1 MKYTTKS
8 IILAIIL
15 LGIMIIIFLYI
26 YKYTAVE
33 FALEGMENYNFTP
46 PTLDKFIM
54 LQNIQN
60 PNTYFDLHQLNKQVT
75 EQDMDYY
82 NNNAHWYWDEAT
94 ENAYQE
100 DLQRNQLL
108 KEYPVGS
115 YMQKAKTIYN
125 QNIMKKILSWRA
137 PEGEFLLSGVTTG
150 NSDYTTAKNMLSG
163 HGEFHYNSGLVPK
176 GDSQIVCNNSR
187 LSLKSTSQT
196 VNTYSDLDYTLLPGI
211 VPGFK
216 FVKGACDPCV
226 ALKDTPEYSCP
237 FTLGEKPTSSIWK
250 TLWGI

>member
-1 MKYTTKS
+1 MKYTNKS
-8 IILAIIL
+8 IILAISL
-15 LGIMIIIFLYI
+15 LGIMVLLFLYI
-26 YKYTAVE
+26 YKY
-33 FALEGMENYNFTP
+33 FSLEGMETYSFTP

-60 PNTYFDLHQLNKQVT
+60 PNTYFDLHQLSKQAN
-75 EQDMDYY
+75 EQDMEYY
-82 NNNAHWYWDEAT
+82 NTHAHWYWDEPT

-108 KEYPVGS
+108 REYPTGA
-115 YMQKAKTIYN
+115 YMPKAKTIYN

-137 PEGEFLLSGVTTG
+137 PEGEFLLSGVTVG
-150 NSDYTTAKNMLSG
+150 NSDYTTASNMLTG
-163 HGEFHYNSGLVPK
+163 HGDFHYNSGLVPK
-176 GDSQIVCNNSR
+176 GDAQVVCNNSR
-187 LSLKSTSQT
+187 LSLKSNKEI
-196 VNTYSDLDYTLLPGI
+196 VDTYSDLDYTLLPGI

-226 ALKDTPEYSCP
+226 ALKDTPDYSCP